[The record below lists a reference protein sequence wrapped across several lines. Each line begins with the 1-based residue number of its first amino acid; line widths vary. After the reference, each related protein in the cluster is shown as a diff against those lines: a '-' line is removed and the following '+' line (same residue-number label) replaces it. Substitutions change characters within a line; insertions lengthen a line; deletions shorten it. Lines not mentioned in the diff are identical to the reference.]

1 MKKALTLLTVILV
14 TALSLTG
21 CGKATKNSITV
32 ISREEGSGTRSAFE
46 ELVEIDETTALAEIS
61 DSTAVMIT
69 TVEGNT
75 SAIGYISL
83 GAMSDAVKAL
93 KIDNV
98 EACSEN
104 IKNGTYKISRPFNIA
119 TRSDI
124 SNIAQDFIKFILS
137 EQGQKVIE
145 NNKYISSGNTGVYT
159 AKNLS
164 GTIKIAGSSSVTPVM
179 EKLKEAYNSLNPD
192 VIIDLQQSDST
203 NGITS
208 TIEGICDIGMVS
220 RELKA
225 SEISKGLNSTAIAL
239 DAIVVIVNQE
249 NPLDNISI
257 EQLSGIYTKKINL
270 WSEIK

>member
-14 TALSLTG
+14 SALSLTG

-83 GAMSDAVKAL
+83 GSMSDTVKAL

-98 EACSEN
+98 EACAEN
-104 IKNGTYKISRPFNIA
+104 TKNGTYKISRPFNIA

-124 SNIAQDFIKFILS
+124 SNIAQDFIDFILS

-220 RELKA
+220 RELKE

-239 DAIVVIVNQE
+239 DAIVVIVNHE

-257 EQLSGIYTKKINL
+257 EQLSDIYTKKINL

>member
-21 CGKATKNSITV
+21 CGEASKNSITV

-61 DSTAVMIT
+61 DSTAVMTT

-83 GAMSDAVKAL
+83 GSMSDAVKAL

-124 SNIAQDFIKFILS
+124 SNIAQDFIDFILS

-257 EQLSGIYTKKINL
+257 EQLSGIYTKKITL

>member
-14 TALSLTG
+14 SALSLAG
-21 CGKATKNSITV
+21 CGKDTKNSITV

-83 GAMSDAVKAL
+83 GSMSDTVKAL
-93 KIDNV
+93 KIDNT

-119 TRSDI
+119 TKSNISD
-124 SNIAQDFIKFILS
+124 IAQDFIDFILS

-179 EKLKEAYNSLNPD
+179 EKLKEAYNLLNPD

-220 RELKA
+220 RELKE

-239 DAIVVIVNQE
+239 DAIVVIVNDE

-257 EQLSGIYTKKINL
+257 EQLSDIYTKKINL